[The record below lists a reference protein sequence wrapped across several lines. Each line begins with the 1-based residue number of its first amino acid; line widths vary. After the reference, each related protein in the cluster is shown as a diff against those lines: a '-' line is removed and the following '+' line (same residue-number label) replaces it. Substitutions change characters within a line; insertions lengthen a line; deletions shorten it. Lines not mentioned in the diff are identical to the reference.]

1 MPEKGFLDIVL
12 AYNKLEV
19 TNGWKLVLAVLPEY
33 KDKKYAE
40 KVLNET
46 KKNKNIVIIEN
57 SLQEMLNEL
66 FSNAGVFISANTYES
81 VPIYLINTIG
91 YNLLIIAS
99 SIKANV
105 VVCKEYPY
113 YYPPDNIFALNYYIE
128 KVVDNELKFNT
139 FNPQLLCG
147 YNLEKK
153 FHLLL
158 KEVIKICL
166 QKVK

>member
-1 MPEKGFLDIVL
+1 MKQKRI
-12 AYNKLEV
+12 
-19 TNGWKLVLAVLPEY
+19 
-33 KDKKYAE
+33 
-40 KVLNET
+40 
-46 KKNKNIVIIEN
+46 KNIVIIEN

-66 FSNAGVFISANTYES
+66 FSNAGVFISASTYES
-81 VPIYLINTIG
+81 TTTYLINTIG

-139 FNPQLLCG
+139 FNPQLLRG
-147 YNLEKK
+147 YNLEKS
-153 FHLLL
+153 F
-158 KEVIKICL
+158 IYY
-166 QKVK
+166 

>member
-1 MPEKGFLDIVL
+1 MPEKWFLDIVL
-12 AYNKLEV
+12 AYNKLEG
-19 TNGWKLVLAVLPEY
+19 TNGWKLVLVVLPEY
-33 KDKKYAE
+33 KDKKYTE

-66 FSNAGVFISANTYES
+66 FSNAGVFISANTYGS

-91 YNLLIIAS
+91 YNLLTITS
-99 SIKANV
+99 SIEANV
-105 VVCKEYPY
+105 MVCEEYPY
-113 YYPPDNIFALNYYIE
+113 YCPPDNVFALNYYIE

-139 FNPQLLCG
+139 FNPQLLRG

-153 FHLLL
+153 VSFIIEGSYKNLFA
-158 KEVIKICL
+158 KS
-166 QKVK
+166 